1 MNLIILGPPGA
12 GKGTQ
17 CKKLVKDFGLI
28 QLSTGEMLRAEVKS
42 GSRVGNKAEKLMD
55 AGSLVPDD
63 LIVEMISIQIDK
75 HVNVKGFILDGFP
88 RTAAQA
94 GALDEM
100 LSEKALKMDHVIQIE
115 VDEDAVIKRLSGRFS
130 CAKCDI
136 GYHDLFKRPIEDNK
150 CDICGAQEFI
160 RRTDDKLETIRSR
173 LAAYWH
179 KSEPILPYYNNKGIL
194 KCIDGMGSMEDVYT
208 KIKKVIMG
216 RDPKN

>member
-17 CKKLVKDFGLI
+17 CKKLVKDFDLI

-42 GSRVGNKAEKLMD
+42 GSRVGNKAKKLMD

-94 GALDEM
+94 GALDGM
-100 LSEKALKMDHVIQIE
+100 LSEKALKMDHVIQLE

-130 CAKCDI
+130 CAECNI
-136 GYHDLFKRPIEDNK
+136 GYHDVFKRPIEDNK
-150 CDICGAQEFI
+150 CDICGAQEFV
-160 RRTDDKLETIRSR
+160 RRTDDKLETIHSR
-173 LAAYWH
+173 LAAYRH
-179 KSEPILPYYNNKGIL
+179 KSEPILPYYNDKGIL
-194 KCIDGMGSMEDVYT
+194 KCIDGMGSMEDVHT
-208 KIKKVIMG
+208 KIKKIIMG
-216 RDPKN
+216 GDLKN